1 MEETLVRVAQELR
14 RRLEDPGATGEVSA
28 LVAELH
34 PADLAELLYE
44 LPEPLRPR
52 LFALLDPERAALT
65 LQELDPEMQS
75 GLLGQLGDVQ
85 ASDIL
90 EEMSTDEIADM
101 VGEMP
106 EPEAERVLEL
116 MDREEAEDVQELL
129 EFREDSAGGIM
140 TPEFIALRDTDT
152 VEQAIEQ
159 LRRLAPDAET
169 AYYLYV
175 VDEQERLVGVV
186 SLRELI
192 IAQPATAV
200 GQIMQRKVIAASVDD
215 DQEEVAKLVAK
226 YNLLAVPVVDASGRL
241 RGIVTFDDVIDV
253 IQEEATEDIYKLAGT
268 GEVEEDVAAGAWET
282 ARRRLPWL
290 VGLLFGELLASQ
302 VINSFNETLEAYTAL
317 AFFIPVLIGMGG
329 NVATQSLAVTVRGL
343 ATGELDGR
351 GIWRSMVREAV
362 IGSLVGLSCGVIMF
376 LVAWV
381 WRPGGVEPLVM
392 GGIVGVA
399 MAADMIFA
407 AGLGSFFPFILER
420 LGADPAIASG
430 PFVTTLMDVLG
441 MIIYFTVATSL
452 LAVFGGN

>member
-1 MEETLVRVAQELR
+1 MVKLAQEIR
-14 RRLEDPGATGEVSA
+14 RRLEEDGAADRVSA

-44 LPEPLRPR
+44 LPEELRPR

-65 LQELDPEMQS
+65 LQELDPEVQS
-75 GLLGQLGDVQ
+75 GLLGQLEDVK

-90 EEMSTDEIADM
+90 EEMSTDDIADM
-101 VGEMP
+101 VGELT

-129 EFREDSAGGIM
+129 EFRDDSAGGIM
-140 TPEFIALRDTDT
+140 TPEFIVLHDTDT
-152 VEQAIEQ
+152 VEQAIEK
-159 LRRLAPDAET
+159 LRRLSPDAET
-169 AYYLYV
+169 TYYLYV
-175 VDEQERLVGVV
+175 VDDHERLVGVI

-192 IAQPATAV
+192 VAQPVTPV

-226 YNLLAVPVVDASGRL
+226 YNLVAVPVVDPTGRL
-241 RGIVTFDDVIDV
+241 RGIVTVDDVIDV

-268 GEVEEDVAAGAWET
+268 GEVEEDVAAGVWEK
-282 ARRRLPWL
+282 AKRRLPWL
-290 VGLLFGELLASQ
+290 VGLLFGELVASQ
-302 VINSFNETLEAYTAL
+302 VIQRYSATLEAVTAL

-351 GIWRSMVREAV
+351 VIWRSMARE
-362 IGSLVGLSCGVIMF
+362 SLVGLLVGISCGVVMF
-376 LVAWV
+376 AVAWF
-381 WRPGGVEPLVM
+381 WRPGGIDPLVM
-392 GGIVGVA
+392 GAIVGIA
-399 MAADMIFA
+399 MAVDMIFA
-407 AGLGSFFPFILER
+407 AGLGSFFPFVLEW

-441 MIIYFTVATSL
+441 MVIYFTVATSL
-452 LAVFGGN
+452 LAVFGTA